1 MLYGGPLGT
10 YLSGYYAPGAGST
23 VTTPASASTS
33 SAYPSSS
40 SGTSG
45 AGGLT
50 RSRSSRFRTP
60 SAYTVSSAGAG
71 AASASTTN
79 NRSSFY
85 TPQTRRKYGEE
96 SVFQVERS
104 RAPMIRP
111 LRGNDETSHGSSS
124 SRSSSID
131 SSGDGKINGDRY
143 RAGCNDNRTLILGH
157 SRGAVERSS
166 GKDYSAETEKGKNV
180 NGGGS
185 ESSSSSSIGG
195 NNDRM
200 SGKNPLNG
208 SGNKDGGINSQ
219 RRSSNRAYGS
229 DIDIS
234 SDEDCVFQVKTSND
248 NKKRYTS
255 TGSGPT
261 STTRYNRPSYTAT
274 ISSTPLVSSSMSP
287 ALESSAG
294 PDYKALYE
302 AEKIETTQLRSS
314 ITVKQKQ
321 LDEIRLQIEETRK
334 AYYPGDPD
342 RRKVERHISECE
354 EEMKVLEALRAESE
368 KLKAEHRA
376 LTRVV
381 SHLM

>member
-23 VTTPASASTS
+23 VAAPTSASAS
-33 SAYPSSS
+33 SAYPSASS
-40 SGTSG
+40 ATSG

-71 AASASTTN
+71 AASTSTTN

-96 SVFQVERS
+96 
-104 RAPMIRP
+104 
-111 LRGNDETSHGSSS
+111 
-124 SRSSSID
+124 
-131 SSGDGKINGDRY
+131 
-143 RAGCNDNRTLILGH
+143 
-157 SRGAVERSS
+157 
-166 GKDYSAETEKGKNV
+166 
-180 NGGGS
+180 
-185 ESSSSSSIGG
+185 
-195 NNDRM
+195 
-200 SGKNPLNG
+200 
-208 SGNKDGGINSQ
+208 
-219 RRSSNRAYGS
+219 
-229 DIDIS
+229 
-234 SDEDCVFQVKTSND
+234 TSND
-248 NKKRYTS
+248 SKKRYTS

-334 AYYPGDPD
+334 AHYPGDPD
-342 RRKVERHISECE
+342 RRKVERRISECE